1 MNIKEQNKLK
11 LEKLWNH
18 KKKKNY
24 NELKDFPQVRN
35 TEVQNKIDETKKWE
49 ENIKQKKLKTKKNK
63 CRYYFRQF
71 ETIRSFGDSI
81 HTSKVK

>member
-1 MNIKEQNKLK
+1 MK

-18 KKKKNY
+18 KKNKNY
-24 NELKDFPQVRN
+24 NKLKHFSQVRN
-35 TEVQNKIDETKKWE
+35 IEVQNKIDKTKKWE
-49 ENIKQKKLKTKKNK
+49 ENIKQKKLKTKKNE

-81 HTSKVK
+81 YTS

>member
-1 MNIKEQNKLK
+1 MK
-11 LEKLWNH
+11 LEKLRNH
-18 KKKKNY
+18 KKNKNF
-24 NELKDFPQVRN
+24 NKLKHFSQVRN
-35 TEVQNKIDETKKWE
+35 IEVQNKIDETKKWE

-81 HTSKVK
+81 YTS